1 MSTTSAGIYQSPWD
15 GWGFLDRLA
24 VADFS
29 ESPAG
34 AGSCPRGPADTNPSW
49 TRRTDQSSTKQ
60 DKLRPG
66 PKNRSSRSVGLVI
79 LSSVSPPTDRQTD
92 RQTDLRPP
100 AFNLQTPWP
109 WQSHPILRARPRGR
123 RCRLRARPPLCVRIN
138 NTQKRKK
145 KQKLTRRCLHDTH
158 ARRVGSPVCPQ
169 QTPQMDPRLPK
180 KAPRLR
186 LDRVVLHFVR
196 STVPP
201 RPWPASRPAL
211 AISRLTA
218 SPPR

>member
-1 MSTTSAGIYQSPWD
+1 MDGVFSTDLRWPTSAKAPRELGAVHAVPQTLTRPGLGALTNPQQSKTSFDQGPKIE
-15 GWGFLDRLA
+15 A
-24 VADFS
+24 VA
-29 ESPAG
+29 
-34 AGSCPRGPADTNPSW
+34 PSA
-49 TRRTDQSSTKQ
+49 
-60 DKLRPG
+60 
-66 PKNRSSRSVGLVI
+66 
-79 LSSVSPPTDRQTD
+79 LSSCHQSVHRPTD

-109 WQSHPILRARPRGR
+109 WQSHPILLARPRGR
-123 RCRLRARPPLCVRIN
+123 RCRLRARPPLCVRIKQH
-138 NTQKRKK
+138 TKKKK